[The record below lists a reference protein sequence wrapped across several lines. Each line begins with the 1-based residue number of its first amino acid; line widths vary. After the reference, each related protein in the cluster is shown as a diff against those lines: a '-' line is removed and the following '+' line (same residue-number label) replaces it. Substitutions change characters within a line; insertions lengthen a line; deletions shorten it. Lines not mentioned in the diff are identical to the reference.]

1 MVTGAGVGVGVALLA
16 RPLSLLSRRSLYLNS
31 GASPSFPGG
40 ISSYRKKQNNS
51 VGRRFFSAEALTNG
65 ETAPDLRRLA
75 ETARISL
82 TQQEVEELGPKIQQ
96 VIGWFGQLQGVDL
109 NRVEPGIRAATA
121 AGMLS
126 LRVFRATKNLISE
139 FLRSCTRNDANISK
153 KSAPSPCLS
162 RYIFVS
168 SFVDQKKYHL
178 W

>member
-121 AGMLS
+121 AEAEEGVNLRDDVPS
-126 LRVFRATKNLISE
+126 TFPKTDAIIEGIPSYEEPYLRVPKVLHKE
-139 FLRSCTRNDANISK
+139 
-153 KSAPSPCLS
+153 
-162 RYIFVS
+162 
-168 SFVDQKKYHL
+168 
-178 W
+178 